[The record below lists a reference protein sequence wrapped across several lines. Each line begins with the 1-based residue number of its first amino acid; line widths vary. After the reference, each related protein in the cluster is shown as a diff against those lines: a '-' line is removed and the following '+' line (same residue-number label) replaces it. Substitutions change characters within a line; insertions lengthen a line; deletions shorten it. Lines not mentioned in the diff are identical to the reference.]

1 MSDCAESVSV
11 SSRTFNYLE
20 LCAKSHEFLRRACTK
35 TPANVSWAG
44 DLLLVASGSIL
55 KQSEVN
61 DVRGGECVVE
71 HEYPAPHEDCTETT
85 VGLPS
90 SYVVEDTAIRTG
102 GRDTFN
108 YMVPKAANV
117 EDEKNWDLNIY
128 QSLSDCGVLMD
139 GGDALYSPQ
148 AVGRVLSLCGTIARE
163 LYNPSVHFLDNRRT
177 LEDDP
182 DTGLLFSIRNGM
194 TARWEVRW
202 VDEQTTL
209 TTGLSDSVDISAAFR
224 AAMAGQ
230 GMTEQDVISF
240 GMI

>member
-35 TPANVSWAG
+35 TPTGVSWAG
-44 DLLLVASGSIL
+44 DLLVASGSVL

-61 DVRGGECVVE
+61 DMRGGECVVE

-90 SYVVEDTAIRTG
+90 SYVVEDTPIRTG

-108 YMVPKAANV
+108 YTVPKAADE

-148 AVGRVLSLCGTIARE
+148 AVGRVLSLCGTITRE
-163 LYNPSVHFLDNRRT
+163 LYNPSAHFLDNRRT
-177 LEDDP
+177 IDDDP
-182 DTGLLFSIRNGM
+182 DKGLLFSIRGGI
-194 TARWEVRW
+194 TGGWEVRW

-209 TTGLSDSVDISAAFR
+209 TAGLSDSVDISEAFR
-224 AAMAGQ
+224 TALAVQ
-230 GMTEQDVISF
+230 GMTEQDVYSF